1 MSTELLIACALE
13 KELDILRDRLEVECQ
28 FLATG
33 LGTERTR
40 RTLERRFKCE
50 RPSLFLFTGTAGQLA
65 TSLQLGQVVFPVEWC
80 FQSGSCF
87 AADPQLTDVLRK
99 QGWQISGR
107 GLTVSFPV
115 LRAKTRLSLH
125 QGSGALVCDMESAV
139 ALQAASRYRIP
150 SLAPK
155 VISDTAHHPIS
166 TYWTEFENNM
176 ERLAKYLERLLECL

>member
-13 KELDILRDRLEVECQ
+13 KELATLRDRLEINGQ

-40 RTLERRFKCE
+40 GTLERHFERE
-50 RPSLFLFTGTAGQLA
+50 RPSLFLFTGTAGQLDP
-65 TSLQLGQVVFPVEWC
+65 SLQLGQVVFPVEWC

-87 AADPQLTDVLRK
+87 AADPQLTGALRE

-125 QGSGALVCDMESAV
+125 QRSGALVCDMESAA
-139 ALQAASRYRIP
+139 ALEAASRYRIP

-155 VISDTAHHPIS
+155 IISDTAQHPIS
-166 TYWTEFENNM
+166 TCWTEFGSNM
-176 ERLAKYLERLLECL
+176 GRLAEYLEKLLECF